1 MKTIQTKNEFV
12 EEFMKSRYLEDKI
25 KFEKNPKNKGKTSTF
40 GTTREGRSLLT
51 QQALAMYQLYV
62 VAATLPE
69 TKISEDTPLRS
80 DSPSYSLIDYIK
92 IRVPN
97 VTNAT
102 LFNILTNNGIPVDI
116 NECITPEFELA
127 VIKFGQMIQLEK
139 EHDAHTGKKLEYCA
153 QALINYFNFFKNNAT
168 APQFIQAVVVTM
180 TRKANLT
187 LSPAHTPTETFSHYV
202 NIVRANLS

>member
-12 EEFMKSRYLEDKI
+12 EDFMKSRYFEDKT
-25 KFEKNPKNKGKTSTF
+25 KFEKDPKNKGKKSTF

-51 QQALAMYQLYV
+51 QQALAMYQLYL

-69 TKISEDTPLRS
+69 TRS
-80 DSPSYSLIDYIK
+80 DSPSYSFIDYIK
-92 IRVPN
+92 LRMPN

-102 LFNILTNNGIPVDI
+102 LFNVLTNNGIPVDI

-127 VIKFGQMIQLEK
+127 VIKFGQMINLEK
-139 EHDAHTGKKLEYCA
+139 EHDAHTGKKLEYCS
-153 QALINYFNFFKNNAT
+153 QALINYFNFFKNNGT

-187 LSPAHTPTETFSHYV
+187 LSPVHTPTEIFSDYV
-202 NIVRANLS
+202 NIVRANIS